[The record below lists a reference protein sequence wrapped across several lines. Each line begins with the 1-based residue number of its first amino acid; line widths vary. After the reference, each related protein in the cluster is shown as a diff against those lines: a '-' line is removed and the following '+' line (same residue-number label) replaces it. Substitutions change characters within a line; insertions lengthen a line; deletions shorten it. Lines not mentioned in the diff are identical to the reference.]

1 MTDDR
6 SGALPGF
13 VIIGA
18 AKAATTWLR
27 NQLSA
32 RPDVFLPKEE
42 PHFFSREYG
51 RGVEWYRSLFQEAA
65 GNQII
70 GEKSADYLAD
80 PAAPE
85 RMARLLPAAR
95 LVVQLRNPVERAY
108 SDYCML
114 YRRGSVGADIS
125 SYLGSRPSNEP
136 RFLEDGLYFKHISRF
151 LDWYPA
157 SQLSAITY
165 DDIRSRPEQMVAE
178 IATFLDLPDL
188 SRPVPLVPN
197 ANVKDAPLL
206 PLRLRQALAPAKKW
220 AAPLRSQAWFKAIH
234 GKLAREIA
242 YPPLTA
248 DLRASMQDRYAGDV
262 EQLGKLLG
270 RDLSHWLLDAR
281 ASNNG
286 AARAA

>member
-1 MTDDR
+1 MTTDPAGR
-6 SGALPGF
+6 LPEF

-27 NQLSA
+27 NQLFA

-51 RGVEWYRSLFQEAA
+51 RGEEWYHSWFQGAA
-65 GNQII
+65 DNQSI

-80 PAAPE
+80 PLAPE
-85 RMARLLPAAR
+85 RMSRLLPSAR

-125 SYLGSRPSNEP
+125 SYLGSQPSPEP

-157 SQLSAITY
+157 SQIKVITY
-165 DDIRSRPEQMVAE
+165 DDIRGCPEQMVAE
-178 IATFLDLPDL
+178 IATFLDLPEL
-188 SRPVPLVPN
+188 PQPLPLVPN

-206 PLRLRQALAPAKKW
+206 PLSVRLALAPAKKW
-220 AAPLRSQAWFKAIH
+220 VAPLRSHAWFKAIH

-242 YPPLTA
+242 YPSLTA
-248 DLRASMQDRYAGDV
+248 DLSASMRDRFSSDV
-262 EQLGKLLG
+262 EQLGVLLG
-270 RDLSHWLLDAR
+270 RDLTAWLSEGST
-281 ASNNG
+281 SNTG
-286 AARAA
+286 SARAA

>member
-1 MTDDR
+1 MSDDR
-6 SGALPGF
+6 AGPLPEF

-51 RGVEWYRSLFQEAA
+51 RGENWYRSLFQEAA
-65 GNQII
+65 DNQII

-80 PAAPE
+80 PAVPE
-85 RMARLLPAAR
+85 RMSRLLPSAR
-95 LVVQLRNPVERAY
+95 LVVQLRNPIERAY

-114 YRRGSVGADIS
+114 YRRGSVGADIA
-125 SYLGSRPSNEP
+125 SYLGPQLSTEP
-136 RFLEDGLYFKHISRF
+136 RFLEDSLYFKHLSRF

-157 SQLSAITY
+157 SQLKVLLY
-165 DDIRSRPEQMVAE
+165 DDIRRRPEQIIAE
-178 IATFLDLPDL
+178 ITTFLDLPQL
-188 SRPVPLVPN
+188 PQPRPLVPN
-197 ANVKDAPLL
+197 ANVKSAALLPL
-206 PLRLRQALAPAKKW
+206 PLRLALAPAKKW
-220 AAPLRSQAWFKAIH
+220 VAPLRSRSWFKAIH

-248 DLRASMQDRYAGDV
+248 DLRASMRDRFSGDV
-262 EQLGKLLG
+262 EQLGILLG
-270 RDLSHWLLDAR
+270 RDLGHWLSEGS
-281 ASNNG
+281 ASNTEP
-286 AARAA
+286 ARAA